1 MSHSYRHSCKPWWI
15 DSFSDIQTRSKPI
28 AKPFYTYFQ
37 SLAQIFSY
45 LQKCSR
51 FCKNDCMFLLHQARG
66 MSGGSK
72 NIKQAFLF
80 FWKNYFISISVNV
93 GIFNSVLYIDTCN
106 FVMGWNRETSFVTR
120 PDPCQGVKTN
130 VWAAAAHTHGSR
142 YSDSPMAVQ
151 LLALCPANCQW
162 KIGDI

>member
-1 MSHSYRHSCKPWWI
+1 MHFPFLFNSEVYFRYISVNVGRAKTARRFVDRLLWH
-15 DSFSDIQTRSKPI
+15 TREIRSV
-28 AKPFYTYFQ
+28 
-37 SLAQIFSY
+37 
-45 LQKCSR
+45 
-51 FCKNDCMFLLHQARG
+51 LLHQARG

-120 PDPCQGVKTN
+120 PDPCQGVKKMCVRLRRTLTGLGI
-130 VWAAAAHTHGSR
+130 AI
-142 YSDSPMAVQ
+142 
-151 LLALCPANCQW
+151 LLWQSSYWLSAQRIANG
-162 KIGDI
+162 K